1 MKPTFSFVWLALV
14 AMWLALNQTLSL
26 AHVLV
31 AMVVALAGVLGLR
44 ALQAPVEARRP
55 MVALQLAGLVL
66 VDIVRSNLAVAAIV
80 IAPRARG
87 RTAGFVDIPLA
98 LRHPAGLAVLACIIT
113 ATPGTS
119 WVGYDA
125 RSGVLTMHVLDLV
138 DDETWRRTISERYE
152 RRLLE
157 IFG

>member
-66 VDIVRSNLAVAAIV
+66 VDIVRSNVAVAAIV
-80 IAPRARG
+80 IAPRGRG
-87 RTAGFVDIPLA
+87 RTAGFVDIPLG

-119 WVGYDA
+119 WVAYNA
-125 RSGVLTMHVLDLV
+125 RAGVLTMHVLDLV
-138 DDETWRRTISERYE
+138 DDETSIRTIRERYE